1 MPKPNLSFKEIFN
14 MSFGF
19 MGIQFGFA
27 LQNGNVSRIFET
39 LGARMDEIAILWIAA
54 PLTGLLVQ
62 PIVGYFSDR
71 TWTKLGRR
79 RPYFLAG
86 AIFASLA
93 LFIMP
98 NSGALWVAAIM
109 LWLMDTA
116 INISMEPF
124 RAFVGDNLNKSQ
136 QASGFAM
143 QTVFIGIGA
152 VIASLLPYI
161 FELAGVSNSAAEGVI
176 PDTVKWSFYIGGVI
190 FFICVLYTVVF
201 SKEYS
206 PQQLEQFEADELKD
220 NGGIAIEIQKAKP
233 NEQTTYGAIGLLIG
247 LLLTFLVY
255 HYDLKKDLYVLMG
268 GTALFGLFFL
278 LSGLT
283 QKNELGKNFFNEI
296 FNDMQTM
303 PKVMKQLAVVQ
314 FFSWFA
320 LFAMWIYTTGA
331 VTQHVYG
338 TTDSSSEIYNTGAN
352 WVGVCFAV
360 YNGVAAVVA
369 FLIPKF
375 AAKTSRKVA
384 HAVCLILGALGLL
397 SMMVVKDPNLLLVSM
412 IGIGFAWASILSMP
426 YAILAGSLPS
436 NKMGYYMGV
445 FNFFIVIPQL
455 VAASILGFFL
465 IQFFD
470 NDPLKALMLGGV
482 SYLIAAGFSLIID
495 DKADPALTRNYK
507 L

>member
-1 MPKPNLSFKEIFN
+1 MPKPNLSFREIFN

-39 LGARMDEIAILWIAA
+39 LGAQMDEIAILWIAA

-62 PIVGYFSDR
+62 PIVGYFSDK

-109 LWLMDTA
+109 LWLMDSA

-124 RAFVGDNLNKSQ
+124 RAFVGDNLNKGQ
-136 QASGFAM
+136 QATGFAM

-152 VIASLLPYI
+152 VVASLLPYL
-161 FELAGVSNSAAEGVI
+161 FELAGVSNEAASGII
-176 PDTVKWSFYIGGVI
+176 PDTVKWSFYLGGAI
-190 FFICVLYTVVF
+190 FFLCVLYTVAF

-206 PQQLEQFEADELKD
+206 PEILEKYEQEEIEAM
-220 NGGIAIEIQKAKP
+220 GGEDAIEKRIAKP
-233 NEQTTYGAIGLLIG
+233 NAQTTYGAIALLIG
-247 LLLTFLVY
+247 AALTFLVY
-255 HYDLKKDLYVLMG
+255 HFDLKKDLYVLMVG
-268 GTALFGLFFL
+268 IGIFGAFFL
-278 LSGLT
+278 ISGLT
-283 QKNELGKNFFNEI
+283 QKNQLGQNFFNEI

-320 LFAMWIYTTGA
+320 LFAMWIYTNGA
-331 VTQHVYG
+331 VTQHVFG
-338 TTDSSSEIYNTGAN
+338 ATDSSSELYNQGAN

-360 YNGVAAVVA
+360 YNGVAAIVA
-369 FLIPKF
+369 FLIP
-375 AAKTSRKVA
+375 AVAKITSRKMA
-384 HAVCLILGALGLL
+384 HAICLVCGALGLL
-397 SMMVVKDPNLLLVSM
+397 SMMIFKEPNLLLISM
-412 IGIGFAWASILSMP
+412 IGIGIAWASILSMP

-465 IQFFD
+465 LQFFD
-470 NDPLKALMLGGV
+470 NDPLKALMLGGFAFFIGAI
-482 SYLIAAGFSLIID
+482 SSLLVD
-495 DKADPALTRNYK
+495 DKADPVLVKNK
-507 L
+507 